1 MISGDATA
9 LQMMQLLGMI
19 AGGVEVTSVEWS
31 EVE

>member
-19 AGGVEVTSVEWS
+19 ADVEIDWS
-31 EVE
+31 DDNVM